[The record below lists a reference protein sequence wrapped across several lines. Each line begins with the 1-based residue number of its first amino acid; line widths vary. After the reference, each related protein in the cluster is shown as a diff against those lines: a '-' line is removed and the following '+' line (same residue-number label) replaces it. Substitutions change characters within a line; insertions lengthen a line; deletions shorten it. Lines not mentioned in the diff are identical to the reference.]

1 MSRRQKY
8 RPGVPKLLA
17 ARYSG
22 LMSSLTV
29 SENATLERAA
39 DAPMLRQVEQ
49 WAAVNSGTG
58 NLAGLKT
65 VAGQL
70 ADSFAALPGT
80 VRLVAPDPVES
91 VDSAG
96 TINSIQRGDHL
107 HVRVRPEAPVQLLLT
122 GHMDTVFPADHPFQT
137 LKWLEDGVLNGPGT
151 ADMKAGISVILAA
164 LTALEASPLA
174 SRVGY
179 DVMINSDEETGS
191 QASARLIAELAKGK
205 TAALTYEPA
214 LPDGTLAGARPGSG
228 NFSVIVHG
236 RAAHAGRNP
245 HEGRNALLAAA
256 DLALRLGALKSDTL
270 KVNPAKIDGGGPN
283 NIVPDSAILRVN
295 MRPSTPEAMAVAE
308 AAMRD
313 AIAAVSR
320 EHDVHCH
327 IHGGFNRPPKP
338 LDAAATRLFE
348 LVRDC
353 GAALGLPPISWNATG
368 GVCDGNNIAACGVPV
383 VDTMG
388 PRGGA
393 IHSSDEFLVVG
404 SLPERAQLSA
414 LTMIRIAERGTV

>member
-1 MSRRQKY
+1 MN
-8 RPGVPKLLA
+8 
-17 ARYSG
+17 
-22 LMSSLTV
+22 SL
-29 SENATLERAA
+29 SAIENATLERAA
-39 DAPMLRQVEQ
+39 DAPMLAQVEK
-49 WAAVNSGTG
+49 WAAINSGTG

-65 VAGQL
+65 VAGEL
-70 ADSFAALPGT
+70 ADAFSALPGD
-80 VRLVAPDPVES
+80 VRLVAADPVES
-91 VDSAG
+91 VDGAG
-96 TINSIQRGDHL
+96 NVNPIHRGDHL

-122 GHMDTVFPADHPFQT
+122 GHMDTVFAADHPFQT

-174 SRVGY
+174 SRIGY

-245 HEGRNALLAAA
+245 QDGRNALLAAA

-283 NIVPDSAILRVN
+283 NIVPDQAILRVN
-295 MRPSTPEAMAVAE
+295 MRPMTPDAMAAAE

-313 AIAAVSR
+313 AINAVSR

-327 IHGGFNRPPKP
+327 VHGGFNRPPKP

-393 IHSSDEFLVVG
+393 IHSSDEFLITD
-404 SLPERAQLSA
+404 SLAERARLSA
-414 LTMIRIAERGTV
+414 LTMTRIAERGTV